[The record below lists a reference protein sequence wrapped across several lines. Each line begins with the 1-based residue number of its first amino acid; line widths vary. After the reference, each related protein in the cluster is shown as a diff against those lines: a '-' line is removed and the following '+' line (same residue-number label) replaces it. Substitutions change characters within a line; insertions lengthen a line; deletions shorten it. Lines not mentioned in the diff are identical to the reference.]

1 MCQCAGHGEDPSFSS
16 YIFDARSERSRE
28 GWRQRSIFQEES
40 MHELSIAAS
49 IVEAVTES
57 ASAYPG
63 ARVKEVRLRVG
74 ALASV
79 VEDSLQFC
87 WELATED
94 SPLTGATL
102 VILHLPV
109 IIHCERCGI
118 DSELDGVQS
127 FRCPQCGEI
136 AADLRQGRELE
147 IESIE
152 LNDPDPAPHE
162 PVNVKEHR

>member
-1 MCQCAGHGEDPSFSS
+1 
-16 YIFDARSERSRE
+16 
-28 GWRQRSIFQEES
+28 
-40 MHELSIAAS
+40 MHELSIASS

-57 ASAYPG
+57 AAGYPG

-74 ALASV
+74 ALASI

-94 SPLTGATL
+94 TPLAGSVL
-102 VILHLPV
+102 VIHKLLV
-109 IIHCERCGI
+109 IIHCDRCDI
-118 DSELDGVQS
+118 DAELDGVQS
-127 FRCPQCGEI
+127 FRCPRCGEV

-152 LNDPDPAPHE
+152 LEEPDAAPDE
-162 PVNVKEHR
+162 SAKMKEQV

>member
-1 MCQCAGHGEDPSFSS
+1 
-16 YIFDARSERSRE
+16 
-28 GWRQRSIFQEES
+28 

-74 ALASV
+74 ALASI

-87 WELATED
+87 WELASED
-94 SPLTGATL
+94 SPVSGAAL
-102 VILHLPV
+102 VIHKLPV
-109 IIHCERCGI
+109 IVHCDACGV
-118 DSELDGVQS
+118 DSEIEGVQS
-127 FRCPQCGEI
+127 FRCLQCGEL

-152 LNDPDPAPHE
+152 LEEPDTGESQIGAPN
-162 PVNVKEHR
+162 PVEEQL

>member
-1 MCQCAGHGEDPSFSS
+1 
-16 YIFDARSERSRE
+16 
-28 GWRQRSIFQEES
+28 

-63 ARVKEVRLRVG
+63 ARVKKVRLRVG

-87 WELATED
+87 WELATEG
-94 SPLTGATL
+94 SPLAGAAL
-102 VILHLPV
+102 VINNLPV
-109 IIHCERCGI
+109 IVHCAACGVDAEIEGIQNLRCPRCG
-118 DSELDGVQS
+118 ELS
-127 FRCPQCGEI
+127 
-136 AADLRQGRELE
+136 ADIRQGRELE

-152 LNDPDPAPHE
+152 IEE
-162 PVNVKEHR
+162 PEPKEAAIRVASPVEERI

>member
-1 MCQCAGHGEDPSFSS
+1 
-16 YIFDARSERSRE
+16 
-28 GWRQRSIFQEES
+28 

-63 ARVKEVRLRVG
+63 ARVTEVRLRVG

-79 VEDSLQFC
+79 IEDSLQFC
-87 WELATED
+87 WELATD
-94 SPLTGATL
+94 GSPLAGAKL
-102 VILHLPV
+102 AINKLPV
-109 IIHCERCGI
+109 VVHCDACGV
-118 DSELDGVQS
+118 DSTLDGVQS
-127 FRCPQCGEI
+127 FRCPRCGQI

-152 LNDPDPAPHE
+152 IEEPDAMNLDVGPRN
-162 PVNVKEHR
+162 PVEEHT